1 VGVSFRWWNF
11 DFARSGQSLRQ
22 DRLMSILKDLR
33 ALTRQQGDTDHI
45 AEFTKQLYNES
56 NDRGSALLAVT
67 NADVALTQ
75 ALYQRLRLG
84 LAEREDFDKPGGP
97 LENFS
102 QRIKMGRALQI
113 YGPDTES
120 NLDLLRL
127 LRNAFAHAHIPIT
140 FDTKQVA
147 AAIGLFKS
155 LPVRHPRPA
164 DIESRPQPSSNRQR
178 FLHHCEIVTHN
189 LGVWAYYG
197 VLPVPE
203 EHVPEGYFAFSQPK
217 PMS

>member
-1 VGVSFRWWNF
+1 
-11 DFARSGQSLRQ
+11 
-22 DRLMSILKDLR
+22 MSILKDLR
-33 ALTRQQGDTDHI
+33 ALSRQQGETDHI

-75 ALYQRLRLG
+75 VLYQRLRLG
-84 LAEREDFDKPGGP
+84 EGEREDFDKPGGP

-113 YGPDTES
+113 YGPDTEF
-120 NLDLLRL
+120 NLDLLRH

-140 FDTKQVA
+140 FETKEVA
-147 AAIGLFKS
+147 AAIS
-155 LPVRHPRPA
+155 LLKLLSVKHPRPV
-164 DIESRPQPSSNRQR
+164 DIENRPLPSGNRQR

-189 LGVWAYYG
+189 LSVWAFYG
-197 VLPVPE
+197 VLPVPK
-203 EHVPEGYFAFSQPK
+203 EHLPDGYFAFSQPE
-217 PMS
+217 PMP